1 MSVAIL
7 QKGKYMDREAITGR
21 IYQLCPTK
29 ASLPRQRKSRL
40 HHFVVVA
47 DSGLMNK
54 SNVRLLQQA
63 GYKYIIGARIK
74 NETTTII
81 INNVKRI

>member
-1 MSVAIL
+1 MSVAVL
-7 QKGKYMDREAITGR
+7 QKGKYMDREAMTGR

-29 ASLPRQRKSRL
+29 ASLKSRL

>member
-1 MSVAIL
+1 MIPMIDNF
-7 QKGKYMDREAITGR
+7 K
-21 IYQLCPTK
+21 
-29 ASLPRQRKSRL
+29 QRFKL
-40 HHFVVVA
+40 GNDFDFVA

>member
-7 QKGKYMDREAITGR
+7 QKGKYIDREAIPGR

-29 ASLPRQRKSRL
+29 VSLPRQRKTRL
-40 HHFVVVA
+40 HHFDFVA